1 MPKMRALIMPL
12 LILAALG
19 SAAVLAI
26 HVAALFGLS
35 WPFQY
40 SFILILAGLIPVFVP
55 ATLLVNDMI
64 PGFRRQYVWRAVVRR
79 CPAWMSRAFYAVF
92 AYGWVAFFALPRIYG
107 GDMNG
112 PANKAR
118 SMSAVM
124 LIFYL
129 MPLLV
134 FYSAV
139 RLETD
144 HLRRCLNGHRLS
156 ALAKHCEECGAP
168 PGS

>member
-1 MPKMRALIMPL
+1 MSSNP
-12 LILAALG
+12 ILA
-19 SAAVLAI
+19 
-26 HVAALFGLS
+26 
-35 WPFQY
+35 
-40 SFILILAGLIPVFVP
+40 ILVP
-55 ATLLVNDMI
+55 KKLN
-64 PGFRRQYVWRAVVRR
+64 W
-79 CPAWMSRAFYAVF
+79 SRLRLCL
-92 AYGWVAFFALPRIYG
+92 VAFFALPRIYG
-107 GDMNG
+107 GDMNAA
-112 PANKAR
+112 ANKAR

-156 ALAKHCEECGAP
+156 AHAKHCEECGAP

>member
-1 MPKMRALIMPL
+1 MPQRRALFVPL

-35 WPFQY
+35 WPFQR
-40 SFILILAGLIPVFVP
+40 SFIIVLAGLIAVFVP

-64 PGFRRQYVWRAVVRR
+64 PGSQRKYVWRAVVRR
-79 CPAWMSRAFYAVF
+79 CPAWMSWAFYTAF
-92 AYGWVAFFALPRIYG
+92 AYAWVAFFALPHFYG
-107 GDMNG
+107 GDMNA

-139 RLETD
+139 RLETH
-144 HLRRCLNGHRLS
+144 HLRRCPNGHRLP
-156 ALAKHCEECGAP
+156 AQAKHCEECGAP